1 MCYNC
6 VMKQKEFKRC
16 PRCNHKSP
24 INVAK
29 CGNCG
34 LNYDKFNTATN
45 SEAKS
50 AFRMGENERV
60 LYTKRRPNDVSKV
73 SIFFK
78 SLIGG
83 WFGLH
88 YFAIGR
94 KWRGLFQIL
103 GIAMMFVYAYFAGR
117 LGIRNGFAGNAV
129 LVCGIIW
136 VATFI
141 IWWADSIAI
150 LFNRF
155 KYPVSL
161 PYSEVKEKKHNYN
174 EKKTKQSD
182 NNKNIDVED
191 KKGE

>member
-1 MCYNC
+1 
-6 VMKQKEFKRC
+6 MKQKEFKRC
-16 PRCNHKSP
+16 PRCNHKFPS
-24 INVAK
+24 NVAK

-34 LNYDKFNTATN
+34 LNFDKFNTATN

-50 AFRMGENERV
+50 AFRMGEKERV
-60 LYTKRRPNDVSKV
+60 LYTKRRPNDVGKTPM
-73 SIFFK
+73 FLK
-78 SLIGG
+78 SLLGG

-94 KWRGLFQIL
+94 KWKGLFQIL
-103 GIAMMFVYAYFAGR
+103 GIAMMFVYAYLAGK

-129 LVCGIIW
+129 LACGIIW
-136 VATFI
+136 VSTFI

-161 PYSEVKEKKHNYN
+161 PYSEPKEKKHNFN
-174 EKKTKQSD
+174 EKKKEEINDASAS
-182 NNKNIDVED
+182 I